1 MLLVV
6 ADGDI
11 NTTIIDFKISN
22 GKDFVDFVFL
32 RVGGLED
39 SAKVEGFR
47 IQTSKWAEASIIHGA
62 YVCRRPPG
70 ER

>member
-1 MLLVV
+1 MLLIV

-11 NTTIIDFKISN
+11 NTTIIDFKIPN
-22 GKDFVDFVFL
+22 GEDFIDFVVL
-32 RVGGLED
+32 HVAGLED
-39 SAKVEGFR
+39 RAKVEGFG
-47 IQTSKWAEASIIHGA
+47 IQTFKWAEASIIHGA